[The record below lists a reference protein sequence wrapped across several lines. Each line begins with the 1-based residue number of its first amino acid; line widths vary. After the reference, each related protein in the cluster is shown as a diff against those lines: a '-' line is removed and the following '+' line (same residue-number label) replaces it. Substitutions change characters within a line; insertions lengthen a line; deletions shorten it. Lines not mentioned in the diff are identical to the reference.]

1 MSDAQIAEA
10 IAWLIDGARSAQQP
24 HEVLEQLVPRLIA
37 AGLPLWRVAVSVRT
51 LHPNVMARRFIWRP
65 DAPVQLDEA
74 PYALSENPE
83 SLASPMT
90 SVYQSGTV
98 IRRRLVDPDCPMDYG
113 VLPELREQGIT
124 DYLIV
129 PLVFTDGAIHAAS
142 WSTQAPE
149 GFSDAHVAAIEA
161 ISKPFARVAEIR
173 ALRRT
178 AVNLLDTY
186 VGKRSGARI
195 LAGHIRRGDVETIE
209 AAFWYSDLRDFTAL
223 NEMLAPPELIALL
236 NEYFEAVSSAV
247 AARGGEVLQFIGDA
261 ALVVFPARAETG
273 GRRGACQAALGAA
286 LAALD
291 AAATVNRARADAGR
305 PTFRFGI
312 GLHVG
317 AVSWGNVGGVD
328 RLGLNVIGPAVN
340 RTARIETLTKEVGV
354 PLLLSQDFADALG
367 LACRPVGTFELKGV
381 PEPQAVYALDDAPV
395 TRSPDPPA
403 AGATA
408 GSSGRGPWRS

>member
-83 SLASPMT
+83 HLASPMT

-178 AVNLLDTY
+178 AVNLLDAY

-223 NEMLAPPELIALL
+223 NEMLAPPDLIALL

-273 GRRGACQAALGAA
+273 GRRLPGGARRGA
-286 LAALD
+286 
-291 AAATVNRARADAGR
+291 RGARRGRHGQSGARRRRPADLPVR
-305 PTFRFGI
+305 HR
-312 GLHVG
+312 
-317 AVSWGNVGGVD
+317 
-328 RLGLNVIGPAVN
+328 
-340 RTARIETLTKEVGV
+340 
-354 PLLLSQDFADALG
+354 
-367 LACRPVGTFELKGV
+367 LACRRGQLGQCRRRRPARPQCDRPGGQPHRAHRDVDQGGRRAAAAVPGFRRRARSGV
-381 PEPQAVYALDDAPV
+381 PSGRHVRAQGRAR
-395 TRSPDPPA
+395 T
-403 AGATA
+403 
-408 GSSGRGPWRS
+408 SSGVRARRRPCHSIT